1 MDKHNSKRQGGA
13 SFEDTWKTH
22 KWWLRDFQMLFGI
35 SEVNAY
41 LLFTKFK
48 AANMSMEHFRRVL
61 VHQILHHPLVMMERE
76 QGVITRAL
84 SARSER
90 TGGHIL
96 QMCSDKVPGKM
107 YNFQGCCVFC
117 KMKVSTFCG
126 CGASPD
132 LSKTSHKRC
141 RDTVFVCSAVTKRDC
156 FERHLRGEV
165 ALNAKSE
172 AAKRRWKKQRT
183 STGTQQEGPVA

>member
-1 MDKHNSKRQGGA
+1 VDKHNSKRQGGA

-76 QGVITRAL
+76 
-84 SARSER
+84 
-90 TGGHIL
+90 
-96 QMCSDKVPGKM
+96 
-107 YNFQGCCVFC
+107 
-117 KMKVSTFCG
+117 
-126 CGASPD
+126 
-132 LSKTSHKRC
+132 SK
-141 RDTVFVCSAVTKRDC
+141 
-156 FERHLRGEV
+156 G
-165 ALNAKSE
+165 
-172 AAKRRWKKQRT
+172 
-183 STGTQQEGPVA
+183 